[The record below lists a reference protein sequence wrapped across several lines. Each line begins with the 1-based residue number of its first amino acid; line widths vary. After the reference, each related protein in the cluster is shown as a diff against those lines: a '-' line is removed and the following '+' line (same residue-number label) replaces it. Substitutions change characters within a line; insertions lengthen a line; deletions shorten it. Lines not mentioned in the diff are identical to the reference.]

1 MKVKTFRCFYDLKDD
16 CYRNEGDV
24 FEVTKAR
31 FDQLN
36 SLVPGFVED
45 IDVEDIDVKENDEE
59 EKASKK

>member
-1 MKVKTFRCFYDLKDD
+1 MKVKTNRCFYDLKDD

-24 FEVTKAR
+24 FEVSKAR
-31 FDQLN
+31 FDELN

-45 IDVEDIDVKENDEE
+45 IDVEDIDVKEIEEE

>member
-1 MKVKTFRCFYDLKDD
+1 MKVKTSRCFYDLKDD

-24 FEVTKAR
+24 FEVSKAR
-31 FDQLN
+31 FDELN

-45 IDVEDIDVKENDEE
+45 IDVKEIEEE

>member
-1 MKVKTFRCFYDLKDD
+1 MKVKTNRCFYDLKDD

-24 FEVTKAR
+24 FEVSKAR
-31 FDQLN
+31 FDELN

-45 IDVEDIDVKENDEE
+45 IDVEEIDVKENDEE